1 MHPAIKKITVK
12 PAAPTMEHE
21 GYGYECPVTFIS
33 DRDDPLTAES
43 ISTWFEEI
51 TGRQPTADELR
62 EMHPDDQMRVD
73 EEAARYPRDN
83 GY

>member
-1 MHPAIKKITVK
+1 MHPAIKQITFK
-12 PAAPTMEHE
+12 PAKPTLEHTR
-21 GYGYECPVTFIS
+21 YGYDCPVTFIN

-62 EMHPDDQMRVD
+62 EMHPEERWRVD
-73 EEAARYPRDN
+73 AEAARYPRDN